1 MQVDLDAKVR
11 TRDGETAGQ
20 VKRAIIDPQVK
31 EISDFVISTG
41 GLFGHDV
48 LVPRGRLEASTR
60 DGDVIQ
66 LDLTLDDLKALPEY
80 DPSAYT
86 VPATGWLPPS
96 GVAYP
101 IGGLLLPVGDTWHG
115 APDTWHEPSDA
126 WRVPE
131 GDEAQGHLWPE
142 IKKGTVVRDLA
153 GDEVGVVDDL
163 RFDPATGQL
172 QQLVVRI
179 GGTLRTLFGGGET
192 VGVDIS
198 QVDRVGDATIY
209 LRLDKH
215 AVGRGSG

>member
-20 VKRAIIDPQVK
+20 VKRAIIDPQAK

-60 DGDVIQ
+60 EGDVIR
-66 LDLTLDDLKALPEY
+66 LDLTLDELKVLPEY
-80 DPSAYT
+80 DPSDYT

-101 IGGLLLPVGDTWHG
+101 IGGLLLPVGDTWH
-115 APDTWHEPSDA
+115 EPSDTL
-126 WRVPE
+126 RIPE
-131 GDEAQGHLWPE
+131 GDEPQGQLWPE
-142 IKKGTVVRDLA
+142 IKKGTVVRNLA

-179 GGTLRTLFGGGET
+179 GGTLRTFFGGGET

-198 QVDRVGDATIY
+198 QVDRVDDATIY
-209 LRLDKH
+209 LRVDKH
-215 AVGRGSG
+215 AVGRGAG